1 LKDILDKLN
10 YTGKRNNFS
19 DVKQYIEIFP
29 NQNINE
35 EENNEEN
42 NVIEEEPPN
51 IESNPIVK

>member
-1 LKDILDKLN
+1 LKGIRNNLN

-19 DVKQYIEIFP
+19 DVKQYIEILP

-42 NVIEEEPPN
+42 N
-51 IESNPIVK
+51 